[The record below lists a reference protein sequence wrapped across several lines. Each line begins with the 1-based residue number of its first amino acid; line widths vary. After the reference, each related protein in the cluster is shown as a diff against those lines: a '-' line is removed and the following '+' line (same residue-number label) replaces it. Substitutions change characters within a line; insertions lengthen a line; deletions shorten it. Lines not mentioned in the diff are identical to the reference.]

1 METKK
6 IKNLVFDFGGILV
19 GLDKHRCIAAL
30 DSIGAYEI
38 SVYVDECRQ
47 EDLFHDLEMG
57 HISVPEFCDEVR
69 RKSPQC
75 HATNEQIA
83 WAWGELLTGIPL
95 HKLKMLENLKQ
106 HYRLF
111 LLSNT
116 NVIHYDLY
124 IRDLQLRFGYN
135 EFDELF
141 HKSYFSFAEHLEKP
155 DPRFFEL
162 ILDHEGLLPEETLF
176 IDDTEKNIKIAQ
188 SLGINT
194 YHISREE
201 LVRNLFEN
209 GVLKDGVV

>member
-1 METKK
+1 MEKDK

-30 DSIGAYEI
+30 NSIGAFEI

-69 RKSPQC
+69 RKSPRC
-75 HATNEQIA
+75 HATDEQIA

-116 NVIHYDLY
+116 NVIHWE
-124 IRDLQLRFGYN
+124 RSVN
-135 EFDELF
+135 EFFRDHEWGINDFFERLF
-141 HKSYFSFAEHLEKP
+141 LSYEMGMVKP
-155 DPRFFEL
+155 DTEIFSTM
-162 ILDHEGLLPEETLF
+162 LDDAGLKAEETLF
-176 IDDTEKNIKIAQ
+176 IDDSAANCAAAAA
-188 SLGINT
+188 LGIN
-194 YHISREE
+194 
-201 LVRNLFEN
+201 
-209 GVLKDGVV
+209 VLHDKEGEKWVKMLSDERH